1 MSTLR
6 VIHPSRPAKPV
17 PPELAQQVDDL
28 PELRILLHQ
37 AKMSERA
44 LTAEVLRALRAAGLT
59 EYRGEEAT
67 ATVDLRLEAR
77 S

>member
-17 PPELAQQVDDL
+17 PPDLAQKVDDL
-28 PELRILLHQ
+28 LELRILLHQ
-37 AKMSERA
+37 AETSERG
-44 LTAEVLRALRAAGLT
+44 LTAGVLRALRAAGLT
-59 EYRGEEAT
+59 EYRGEQAT
-67 ATVDLRLEAR
+67 ARVDLRVGGR